1 MSNDRWFGRRL
12 SRAEKSA
19 WFTVASLCRR
29 EKTWFFLSAVL
40 TLASAF
46 LDVGALAIFGLA
58 ISLLIGDTASLVGVV
73 PEWSIERLFGFIGT
87 EEPQS
92 IFFFLIGLAVLLQFI
107 KSGLGFAVITVDSIF
122 RANIQKHQVLTVSEM
137 VLNARLGT
145 IRHYS
150 VGAFTALGGQVV
162 GYVRLCRVLQEMATC
177 IVTMLVYFG
186 VSVILSSRLALA
198 IVGFT
203 TVVFLVS
210 RVIATSVKGKQ
221 TLVAQLQVDLSKKMT
236 EYYGATKMLQLYN
249 GTKGAV
255 SEIHE
260 LSKDIVNKGTR
271 VAIANATMNPIL
283 EILVVVLIAGLL
295 ILSVVGD
302 FHKVDTLS
310 EMFVV
315 VLLFFRM
322 KPYLIRL
329 GAQKIKIANALP
341 LAANVE
347 LFLARS
353 AVEQPNKA
361 RTSVKKEQQK
371 VPVKRINRGVFL
383 STVSFGYEAGN
394 KVVRD
399 IDLEVR
405 RGEVVGLVGA
415 SGSGKS
421 TVLSMLS
428 GILEPQSGI
437 VDVDGKDLREIDL
450 TSWRRLLGIVDPDLP
465 LLNRT
470 VSENISFGLDGASE
484 EMIRTAA
491 SLAGAS
497 DFIAALEKGYDTVVG
512 DRGEQ
517 LSLGQRQRLALAR
530 ALVRE
535 PELLILDEATSGL
548 DAESERDILE
558 LVYRHRKRGAV
569 IISTH
574 KLSTIFN
581 VDRVYV
587 LAAGSIVQV
596 GSAKELSQM
605 AGPFAKAW
613 SASNSEIT

>member
-1 MSNDRWFGRRL
+1 LIGKHL
-12 SRAEKSA
+12 SVTEKSA
-19 WFTVASLCRR
+19 WARVVSLCRQ
-29 EKTWFFLSAVL
+29 EKRWFVSSLLL
-40 TLASAF
+40 TLGSTF
-46 LDVGALAIFGLA
+46 LDVGALSIFGLA
-58 ISLLIGDTASLVGVV
+58 ISLLIGDAASFADAI
-73 PEWSIERLFGFIGT
+73 PEWVVENLSGHFGAIDSRAT
-87 EEPQS
+87 
-92 IFFFLIGLAVLLQFI
+92 FFFLIGLAVFLQLL
-107 KSGLGFAVITVDSIF
+107 KSGLGFAVIAVDAIF
-122 RANIQKHQVLTVSEM
+122 RANIQKHQVLTVSQM

-145 IRHYS
+145 IREYS
-150 VGAFTALGGQVV
+150 VGAFTALGGQVI
-162 GYVRLCRVLQEMATC
+162 GYVRLCRVLQETATC
-177 IVTMLVYFG
+177 IVTMLIYFG
-186 VSVILSSRLALA
+186 ASVLLNSGLALA

-203 TVVFLVS
+203 AIVFLVG
-210 RVIATSVKGKQ
+210 RVIAIKVKHNQ
-221 TLVAQLQVDLSKKMT
+221 TLVAKLQIDLSKQMT
-236 EYYGATKMLQLYN
+236 EYYAATKMLQLYN
-249 GTKGAV
+249 VTKAAV

-260 LSKDIVNKGTR
+260 LSKDIVDRGTK

-283 EILVVVLIAGLL
+283 EILVVALVAGFL
-295 ILSVVGD
+295 ILLVIGGYD
-302 FHKVDTLS
+302 KVDTFS

-322 KPYLIRL
+322 KPYLTRL
-329 GAQKIKIANALP
+329 GAQKVKIANALP

-353 AVEQPNKA
+353 VIDQPKREQN
-361 RTSVKKEQQK
+361 SVKKRQRNVEIK
-371 VPVKRINRGVFL
+371 KINQGVSL
-383 STVSFGYEAGN
+383 SKVSFGYDACN

-399 IDLEVR
+399 VDLELR
-405 RGEVVGLVGA
+405 RGEIVGLVGA

-428 GILEPQSGI
+428 GILEPQSGR

-470 VSENISFGLDGASE
+470 VSENIAFGLGGASE

-497 DFIAALEKGYDTVVG
+497 DFIGGLEQGYDTVVG

-530 ALVRE
+530 ALVRD

-548 DAESERDILE
+548 DAESERDILKS
-558 LVYRHRKRGAV
+558 VFRHRKRGAV
-569 IISTH
+569 IIATH
-574 KLSTIFN
+574 KLATILN

-587 LAAGSIVQV
+587 LANGSVVQV
-596 GSAKELSQM
+596 GSATELSRM
-605 AGPFAKAW
+605 AGPFAEAW
-613 SASNSEIT
+613 SASNAEIT